1 MAALFCYICSLLSK
15 PRVKPQCIRQL
26 SKYKLRLPATPHL
39 VLSSEDIKDCAIFII
54 GDVHGCLDELEE
66 LLQAAK
72 MEVNGKNILPIFVG
86 DLANK
91 GPHNSA
97 TIRKIRG
104 LHDYAVRGNHDEA
117 VLKQCLNRQED
128 PDYVVPNKFKWIT
141 ELEADDIEY
150 LRELPYT
157 ISIPSKKALI
167 VHAGIVPGVP
177 LDEQKLTNFINMR
190 NLDIEDGKYVACIR
204 TFRGEAW
211 ASLWPGPDHVY
222 FGHDAMRKLQQYHNA
237 TGLDTGC
244 LYGDSLS
251 GILIDSKKIIQV
263 KARKTYRQP

>member
-1 MAALFCYICSLLSK
+1 
-15 PRVKPQCIRQL
+15 
-26 SKYKLRLPATPHL
+26 
-39 VLSSEDIKDCAIFII
+39 
-54 GDVHGCLDELEE
+54 
-66 LLQAAK
+66 
-72 MEVNGKNILPIFVG
+72 
-86 DLANK
+86 
-91 GPHNSA
+91 
-97 TIRKIRG
+97 
-104 LHDYAVRGNHDEA
+104 LHAYAVRGNHDEA
-117 VLKQCLNRQED
+117 VVKQCLNRQED
-128 PDYVVPNKFKWIT
+128 PDYVVSNKFKWIT

-177 LDEQKLTNFINMR
+177 LDEQKLTNLINMR
-190 NLDIEDGKYVACIR
+190 NLDIEDGKYVACER

-222 FGHDAMRKLQQYHNA
+222 FGHNASRRLQQCHNA

-263 KARKTYRQP
+263 KAKKTYRQP